1 MLDAYARPDLYDA
14 DHARYD
20 EDVAFYVS
28 RASEARVV
36 LELGA
41 GTGRVTLPM
50 SDAGARVIAVDR
62 SAPML
67 EVLARRAGGAVE
79 TRCEDFCARTWKAAK
94 FDLAVAAND
103 TLSRCDAPSRV
114 LRALWTAAAPGARL
128 VFDVYVATAAV
139 RRLDWRPLRREVE
152 VDGRRFTVE
161 ERVTWDGVALRT
173 RAAWT
178 SADER
183 VVLAGASRLA
193 TAGAWRR
200 WLRATGWEVLAE
212 HADFDGTTARRSDVK
227 RVWTAQP
234 LGCGPV
240 ACQLGDGHR

>member
-1 MLDAYARPDLYDA
+1 VLDAYARPDLYDA

-50 SDAGARVIAVDR
+50 SAAGARVIAVDR

-79 TRCEDFCARTWKAAK
+79 TRCEDFCARSWRAAT
-94 FDLAVAAND
+94 FELAVVAND
-103 TLSRCDAPSRV
+103 TLSRCEAPSRV
-114 LRALWTAAAPGARL
+114 LRALRTAAAPGGRL

-139 RRLDWRPLRREVE
+139 RRLDWRPHRREVD

-173 RAAWT
+173 HAAWT
-178 SADER
+178 NGDER
-183 VVLAGASRLA
+183 VVLVGASRLVS
-193 TAGAWRR
+193 AGTWRG
-200 WLRATGWEVLAE
+200 WLRAAGWEIVAE
-212 HADFDGTTARRSDVK
+212 HADFDGTPARRSDVK
-227 RVWTAQP
+227 RVWTARP
-234 LGCGPV
+234 RG
-240 ACQLGDGHR
+240 